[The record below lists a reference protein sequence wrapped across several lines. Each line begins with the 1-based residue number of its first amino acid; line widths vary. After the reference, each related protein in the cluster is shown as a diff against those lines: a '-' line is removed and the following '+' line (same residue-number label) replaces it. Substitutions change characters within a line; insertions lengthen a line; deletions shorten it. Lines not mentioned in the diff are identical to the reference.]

1 MKGSNHLSFD
11 SSNHIQPV
19 VSLGPH
25 RIQKASSAG
34 VLERVHSLRFSSLR
48 PGEARWA
55 TAAACFGAPSG
66 RSPQVHP
73 SATPV
78 QLRRA
83 RCWGRKCHKP
93 TGLDVREL
101 DEKDNRHSRTLNI
114 SLTRKPRQWRRV
126 AGGRA
131 MGRGEAA
138 EGRSLLSIP
147 QFMEM
152 SENNILTYLVRKERG
167 RGTIATLQ

>member
-34 VLERVHSLRFSSLR
+34 VSERVRSLRLSPLR

-55 TAAACFGAPSG
+55 PAAACSEAPRG
-66 RSPQVHP
+66 RPPQVLP

-126 AGGRA
+126 AGRTGWP
-131 MGRGEAA
+131 GGGT

-152 SENNILTYLVRKERG
+152 SENNILAYFVSKERG
-167 RGTIATLQ
+167 RRAIATLQ